1 MRSVVCEIGAAIL
14 VAVGVLAGCSK
25 GESFPG
31 PSMPPATDNVGPE
44 KSYTAI
50 VTVKQN
56 EKGAIYFQL
65 DENKRLFPQNYEHPF
80 TGLRRVICELQETD
94 GNRCRILWM
103 EFLEQE
109 IMTSGMISGPD
120 SAPYDDPPPG
130 GPYDF
135 PQDPL
140 DILEDWMTSV
150 EDGFLTL
157 HYSTWWGDGSVAH
170 AFLLIRGTNPE
181 DPYEVVLSHDR
192 KSDASL
198 EKADAL
204 ICFDINDLPS
214 TEGQYVNLRLKW
226 IDCEGKPAA
235 KNFPFK
241 SRTQ

>member
-1 MRSVVCEIGAAIL
+1 
-14 VAVGVLAGCSK
+14 
-25 GESFPG
+25 
-31 PSMPPATDNVGPE
+31 MPPATDNGEPD

-56 EKGAIYFQL
+56 EKGAIYFLL
-65 DENKRLFPQNYEHPF
+65 DEDKRLFPQNYEHPF
-80 TGLRRVICELQETD
+80 TGLRRIICELQETG

-109 IMTSGMISGPD
+109 IMAYWVPYASPPDGPD
-120 SAPYDDPPPG
+120 PYDPPQEGADPSG
-130 GPYDF
+130 I
-135 PQDPL
+135 PQDGL
-140 DILEDWMTSV
+140 DILDDWMTSV

-170 AFLLIRGTNPE
+170 VFFLARGTNPE
-181 DPYEVVLSHDR
+181 DPYELLLSHDR
-192 KSDASL
+192 KSDAFL

-235 KNFPFK
+235 KDFPFK